1 MYYLLSKLF
10 IIENSIKIK
19 EVEALEILENYSGG
33 NNYILKLKQQQL
45 VNKKFY
51 PTRAQ
56 AEYILSFHNKEPKV
70 AKKWVEIDNYFAKK
84 LVESNPFISEPDKI
98 YVEKL
103 LVEKDK
109 SYHIWGKIFSGET
122 SHDFWV
128 PKVAIIKEQKVNEV
142 SVDYSKYSNRPPLSH
157 QKEAIEKLLA
167 YDKFILADDMGLGKT
182 TSTIIAALE
191 SGAKKILIICP
202 ASLKLNW
209 EREIRNYSDRPIYIC
224 EGKKYEES
232 DFVISNYDIIKN
244 FHDAKEKEKSQI
256 LKSNFDLIIIDEAHY
271 ISNVQAQRTKL
282 INDITEKVKKIWL
295 LTGTPITSRPIN
307 YYNLLKIID
316 NPVAQNWMAYVIRYC
331 EGYQFNVGGG
341 RKIWNVQG
349 ASNLEEL
356 RDRISRQVLRRLK
369 TDVLDL
375 PEKIITPVYLRL
387 YSKFYEELM
396 GEYYDWY
403 NKQNESNSVSV
414 QFTKLTK
421 VRQVIA
427 EEKIPHTIEIAEN
440 IIEQGKKVIIF
451 SNFTEPLRKIYEH
464 FGKKAVYLDGTTSK
478 PARQKAV
485 DDFQEDEKVMVFC
498 GNIKAA
504 GVGLTLTAGEAVI
517 MNDLS
522 FLPSDHSQAED
533 RAYRYGQKNCVSVYY
548 PIFENTIEG
557 IIYDILIR
565 KKTIF
570 ETVMGD
576 NMDKTDMAYEV
587 MNSINTLKN

>member
-1 MYYLLSKLF
+1 LYYLLSKLF
-10 IIENSIKIK
+10 TIENSIKIK
-19 EVEALEILENYSGG
+19 EVEALEILQNYSGA
-33 NNYILKLKQQQL
+33 NNYILKLKQQQS

-84 LVESNPFISEPDKI
+84 LVESNPFISEPEKI

-103 LVEKDK
+103 LAEKDK

-224 EGKKYEES
+224 EGKKYEEA

-244 FHDAKEKEKSQI
+244 FHDTKEKEKSQI

-375 PEKIITPVYLRL
+375 PEKIITPVYL
-387 YSKFYEELM
+387 
-396 GEYYDWY
+396 
-403 NKQNESNSVSV
+403 
-414 QFTKLTK
+414 
-421 VRQVIA
+421 
-427 EEKIPHTIEIAEN
+427 
-440 IIEQGKKVIIF
+440 
-451 SNFTEPLRKIYEH
+451 
-464 FGKKAVYLDGTTSK
+464 
-478 PARQKAV
+478 
-485 DDFQEDEKVMVFC
+485 
-498 GNIKAA
+498 
-504 GVGLTLTAGEAVI
+504 
-517 MNDLS
+517 
-522 FLPSDHSQAED
+522 
-533 RAYRYGQKNCVSVYY
+533 
-548 PIFENTIEG
+548 
-557 IIYDILIR
+557 
-565 KKTIF
+565 
-570 ETVMGD
+570 
-576 NMDKTDMAYEV
+576 
-587 MNSINTLKN
+587 